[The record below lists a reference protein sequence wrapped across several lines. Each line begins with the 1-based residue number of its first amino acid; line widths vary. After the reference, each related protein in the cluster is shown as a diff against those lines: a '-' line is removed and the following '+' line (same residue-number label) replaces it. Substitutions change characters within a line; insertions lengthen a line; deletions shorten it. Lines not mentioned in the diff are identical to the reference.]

1 VKSKLSS
8 SKVHTAAI
16 LIATLLLLWLFLRG
30 VDIGE
35 IQKSLLSARPAPLF
49 WALVATMAT
58 YFIRAVRWQGLL
70 LPLGRASLVNCF
82 NATVIGFMVNFL
94 APARLGEIA
103 RPYLLARQ
111 EGFSASGAFATI
123 LLERILDLVTV
134 VFFVAFWLLAGPER
148 SGSEQVLSSLRLGGI
163 LGVLLGAI
171 LLASMFLFA
180 RYPARAT
187 AIAHWFFRA
196 LPRGLEARAVKF
208 LESFRAGLGVV
219 VHGSGFVRAVLA
231 SVVLWLG
238 ICLSFWLSARA
249 LDVHFGFGDTF
260 LVIGFLTVGVAVPT
274 PGAIG
279 GYHYMCS
286 LALTTLFGVAPSLAA
301 AAALLAHAIA
311 FLPVTFLGILLFVK
325 AGLTVAELK

>member
-1 VKSKLSS
+1 M
-8 SKVHTAAI
+8 HTALI
-16 LIATLLLLWLFLRG
+16 LVVTLLLLWLFLRG
-30 VDIGE
+30 VDVRD
-35 IQKSLLSARPAPLF
+35 IQKSLVSARPAPLF

-58 YFIRAVRWQGLL
+58 YFVRAVRWQGLL
-70 LPLGRASLVNCF
+70 IPLGRARLSNCF

-103 RPYLLARQ
+103 RPFLLARQ

-134 VFFVAFWLLAGPER
+134 VFFVAFWLLAGPKQ
-148 SGSEQVLSSLRLGGI
+148 SGNEEVLSSLRLGGF
-163 LGVLLGAI
+163 LGLLLAALLLG
-171 LLASMFLFA
+171 SMFFVA
-180 RYPARAT
+180 RYPARAMP
-187 AIAHWFFRA
+187 IAHWFFRA
-196 LPRGLEARAVKF
+196 LPRRLETRAVTF

-219 VHGSGFVRAVLA
+219 VQGWGFLKAIAA

-238 ICLSFWLSARA
+238 ICLSFWFSVRA
-249 LDVHFGFGDTF
+249 LGVQLGFGDTF

-286 LALTTLFGVAPSLAA
+286 LALTTLFNVAPGLAA

-311 FLPVTFLGILLFVK
+311 FVPVTILGIFLFVK